1 MAHGVATRPQG
12 PVDFSG
18 TWESTSV
25 EVRHTG
31 VRNTHYWEV
40 RGPAPVATAS
50 CPTFLHT
57 ARLPDPPPHALGAFQ
72 NLDAFLEARGVP
84 YLKRLI
90 AGALGHPR
98 V

>member
-40 RGPAPVATAS
+40 RGRHPRG
-50 CPTFLHT
+50 HGQ
-57 ARLPDPPPHALGAFQ
+57 LPNSYTQLVSLTRPPHALGAFQ